1 MNIFALPPWIDVNA
15 PNGFDVIRSILLT
28 LGYTIPEAH
37 AIIKVTGPF
46 DKGWDDLKTL
56 RSAESDEILLQ
67 SMRQFR
73 SHREAYLKWREKD
86 EYDRYQHKWKWG
98 GKLYQGDKFKPDT
111 LPLGKY

>member
-1 MNIFALPPWIDVNA
+1 MNIHALPPWIDPNA

-46 DKGWDDLKTL
+46 DKGWDELKKL
-56 RSAESDEILLQ
+56 RSDRSNEILIQ

-73 SHREAYLKWREKD
+73 EDRQAYLKWCERD
-86 EYDRYQHKWKWG
+86 ERDRYMHNRKW
-98 GKLYQGDKFKPDT
+98 GKLYQPSKFRPNT
-111 LPLGKY
+111 LPIGRY